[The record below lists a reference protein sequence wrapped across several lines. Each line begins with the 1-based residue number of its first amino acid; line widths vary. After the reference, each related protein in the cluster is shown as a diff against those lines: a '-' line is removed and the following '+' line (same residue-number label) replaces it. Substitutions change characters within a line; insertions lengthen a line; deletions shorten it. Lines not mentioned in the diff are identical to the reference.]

1 MKCDALWFG
10 RYQRFG
16 GTDDSFRPANSDS
29 MYLRNADK
37 LKDVTLICYLLFVDI
52 FLLLFND
59 DFISDCTTSK
69 FKVIREYGRMYL
81 CQSSRY
87 HPERNL

>member
-10 RYQRFG
+10 IYQRFG

-29 MYLRNADK
+29 IYLRNADK
-37 LKDVTLICYLLFVDI
+37 LKDVTFTSTNLHLLFVYI

-59 DFISDCTTSK
+59 DFISD
-69 FKVIREYGRMYL
+69 
-81 CQSSRY
+81 
-87 HPERNL
+87 